1 MANQLNSGTL
11 DTLKPNDTLLLQ
23 ARKVAN
29 GKIQLEVAES
39 IQVSDR
45 PMNVLGMLNKSDDR
59 FKSNARRTWITAEPT
74 DASELFNVDFG
85 MEAEWYMGE
94 SKAGTQVE
102 LLDLNILNPVIND
115 MRCRIL
121 VTETIEPTDWQAENV
136 ERAAKRKGA
145 EGEFIT
151 HDSNYIFSNTTLVLT
166 NDDTKSMHTFLKPDS
181 IAMQT
186 GDTTTVSSVASILD
200 TATTAKIDL

>member
-11 DTLKPNDTLLLQ
+11 DTLKPNETLLLQ

-59 FKSNARRTWITAEPT
+59 FKSNARRTWVTAEPT
-74 DASELFNVDFG
+74 DATELFSINFG
-85 MEAEWYMGE
+85 ADAEWYMGT
-94 SKAGTQVE
+94 SKSGAQVE
-102 LLDLNILNPVIND
+102 LLDLNVLNPVINNT
-115 MRCRIL
+115 RCRIL
-121 VTETIEPTDWQAENV
+121 VNETIEPTEWQAENL
-136 ERAAKRKGA
+136 EKAAKRRGA
-145 EGEFIT
+145 EGAYIT

-166 NDDTKSMHTFLKPDS
+166 NEETKEMHTFLKPDS
-181 IAMQT
+181 VAMQN
-186 GDTTTVSSVASILD
+186 GENVEVVTTESMVQTPAEE
-200 TATTAKIDL
+200 IDL

>member
-11 DTLKPNDTLLLQ
+11 DTLKPNETLLLQ

-59 FKSNARRTWITAEPT
+59 FKSNARRTWVTAEPT
-74 DASELFNVDFG
+74 DATELFSINFG
-85 MEAEWYMGE
+85 ADAEWYMGT
-94 SKAGTQVE
+94 SKSGAQVE
-102 LLDLNILNPVIND
+102 LLDLNVLNPVIND

-121 VTETIEPTDWQAENV
+121 VTETIEPTEWQAENV
-136 ERAAKRKGA
+136 ERSAKRKGA

-166 NDDTKSMHTFLKPDS
+166 NEDTKGMHTFLKPDS
-181 IAMQT
+181 VAMQT
-186 GDTTTVSSVASILD
+186 GENTTNSVVAEVIES
-200 TATTAKIDL
+200 ATSDIDL

>member
-74 DASELFNVDFG
+74 DASELFKVDFG
-85 MEAEWYMGE
+85 MEAGWYMGE

-166 NDDTKSMHTFLKPDS
+166 NEDTKSMHTFLKPDS
-181 IAMQT
+181 VAMQT
-186 GDTTTVSSVASILD
+186 GDNTTVSVASVLD

>member
-1 MANQLNSGTL
+1 MANQLNSGSL
-11 DTLKPNDTLLLQ
+11 DTLKPNETLLLQ
-23 ARKVAN
+23 ARKVSN

-39 IQVSDR
+39 VQVSDR

-74 DASELFNVDFG
+74 DATDLFGIEFG
-85 MEAEWYMGE
+85 AEAEWYMGT
-94 SKAGTQVE
+94 SKAGSEVE

-121 VTETIEPTDWQAENV
+121 ITETIDATDWQAENI
-136 ERAAKRKGA
+136 ERSAKRKGA

-166 NDDTKSMHTFLKPDS
+166 NEDTKEMHTFLKPDS
-181 IAMQT
+181 VAMQT
-186 GDTTTVSSVASILD
+186 GEEKSASEALTTTVVEDIQL
-200 TATTAKIDL
+200 

>member
-1 MANQLNSGTL
+1 MANQLNSGSL

-39 IQVSDR
+39 VQVSDR

-74 DASELFNVDFG
+74 DATEYFG
-85 MEAEWYMGE
+85 INFGTEAEWYMGT
-94 SKAGTQVE
+94 SKAGASVE
-102 LLDLNILNPVIND
+102 LLDLNILNPMIND

-121 VTETIEPTDWQAENV
+121 VTETIEATDWQAENI
-136 ERAAKRKGA
+136 ERSAKRKGA

-166 NDDTKSMHTFLKPDS
+166 NEETKDMHTFLAPDS
-181 IAMQT
+181 VAMQT
-186 GDTTTVSSVASILD
+186 GEEKSSAQAI
-200 TATTAKIDL
+200 TATTLEDIQL

>member
-11 DTLKPNDTLLLQ
+11 DTLKPNETLLLQ

-74 DASELFNVDFG
+74 DATELFGINFG
-85 MEAEWYMGE
+85 ADAEWYMGT
-94 SKAGTQVE
+94 SKSGAQVE
-102 LLDLNILNPVIND
+102 LLDLNVLNPVIND

-136 ERAAKRKGA
+136 ERAAKRRGA

-166 NDDTKSMHTFLKPDS
+166 NEDTKSMHTFLKPDS
-181 IAMQT
+181 VAMQT
-186 GDTTTVSSVASILD
+186 GDNTTSSVATVLE
-200 TATTAKIDL
+200 TATTENIDL

>member
-11 DTLKPNDTLLLQ
+11 DTLKPNETLLLQ

-74 DASELFNVDFG
+74 DATELFDINFG
-85 MEAEWYMGE
+85 ADADWYMGT
-94 SKAGTQVE
+94 SKSGAQVE
-102 LLDLNILNPVIND
+102 LLDLNVLNPVIND

-136 ERAAKRKGA
+136 ERAAKRRGA

-166 NDDTKSMHTFLKPDS
+166 NEDTKSMHTFLKPDS
-181 IAMQT
+181 VAMQT
-186 GDTTTVSSVASILD
+186 GDNTTASVASVLE
-200 TATTAKIDL
+200 TATTENIDL